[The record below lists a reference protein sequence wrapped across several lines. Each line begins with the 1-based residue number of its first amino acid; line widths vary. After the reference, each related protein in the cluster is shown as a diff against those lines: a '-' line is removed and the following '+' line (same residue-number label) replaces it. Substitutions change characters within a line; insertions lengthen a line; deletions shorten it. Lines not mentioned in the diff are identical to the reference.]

1 MAHCKGTD
9 MENTQKIKIPLYLEN
24 KPKIK
29 AFIEEVGYIHIF
41 HYLLEELENN
51 EINDI
56 NDMWVIRAIDG
67 LEHAYN
73 AYLTRDNIDEYGIE
87 LEIDNET

>member
-1 MAHCKGTD
+1 
-9 MENTQKIKIPLYLEN
+9 MENTKKKISFYIEA

-29 AFIEEVGYIHIF
+29 AFVEEIGHIYLF
-41 HYLLEELENN
+41 QYLLEELENN

-56 NDMWVIRAIDG
+56 NDMWIIRAIDG

-87 LEIDNET
+87 MELDNEI